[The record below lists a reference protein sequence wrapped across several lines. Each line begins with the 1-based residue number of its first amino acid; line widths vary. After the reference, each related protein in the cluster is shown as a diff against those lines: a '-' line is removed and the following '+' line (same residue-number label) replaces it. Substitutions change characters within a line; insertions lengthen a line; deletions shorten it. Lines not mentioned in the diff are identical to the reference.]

1 VVRAKRIKDL
11 ILKTLKVFYS
21 LMQSYQ
27 RALVKMI
34 EADLSRLPHDY
45 MIAQCNNCF
54 TFFEAMED
62 LIQPVRESK
71 ICTDDELEAA
81 YSQRN
86 IQQYNQKRVQLRLL
100 AHLTDQIFR
109 LKLRPLYEHQKGTGF
124 FELDMNHILNESFKL
139 FEDYAEKM
147 SKSTQRQAWTGW
159 LE

>member
-1 VVRAKRIKDL
+1 
-11 ILKTLKVFYS
+11 
-21 LMQSYQ
+21 MQSYQ

-86 IQQYNQKRVQLRLL
+86 I
-100 AHLTDQIFR
+100 
-109 LKLRPLYEHQKGTGF
+109 
-124 FELDMNHILNESFKL
+124 
-139 FEDYAEKM
+139 
-147 SKSTQRQAWTGW
+147 
-159 LE
+159 